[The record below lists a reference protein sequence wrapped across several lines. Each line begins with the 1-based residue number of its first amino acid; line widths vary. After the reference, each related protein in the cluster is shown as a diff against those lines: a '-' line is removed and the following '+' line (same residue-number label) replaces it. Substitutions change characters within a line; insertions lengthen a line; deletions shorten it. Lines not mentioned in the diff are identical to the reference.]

1 MLELSRL
8 FAMFG
13 IGFSLLQEI
22 AVLKPLIAGTEIIYP
37 NVYGMIPFLYK
48 LYITNEV
55 SLAANSFVNT
65 FKMFFGK
72 GNILMTSAGLGI
84 LSPYACV
91 GLGSIGCAALGL
103 LMTFFKGKKAVKYFL
118 FSALIC
124 YAMLPLSIYGS
135 VKMALSA
142 QESHKMIH
150 EYLPAFMAD
159 YFSPK
164 SGVITV
170 EQAVKEGFKLYFAL
184 FKEFFTWGVLYSAA
198 TITCFAATRKKN
210 DEHDE
215 VN

>member
-1 MLELSRL
+1 
-8 FAMFG
+8 
-13 IGFSLLQEI
+13 
-22 AVLKPLIAGTEIIYP
+22 
-37 NVYGMIPFLYK
+37 
-48 LYITNEV
+48 
-55 SLAANSFVNT
+55 
-65 FKMFFGK
+65 
-72 GNILMTSAGLGI
+72 MTSAGLGI